1 VSKQPT
7 KSEKP
12 AVTKKKVLLVD
23 DHALMRQG
31 LELLVNQQPDLE
43 VCAQAETV
51 HQAMEAIKANPPDI
65 VVTDITLKESNG
77 IELIKDARIH
87 WPNLLI
93 VVLTMHNET
102 FYAERVLRAG
112 ARGFVTKSEP
122 PGNVLAAIRAV
133 LAGQIHVSEKLA
145 SQMIGKLTGKGME
158 PGGLLLDKLSDR
170 EFEVFELIGQ
180 GMEIRLIASQLHL
193 SIKTVET
200 HRDNIRKK
208 LDLDSS
214 TDLLK
219 YALQWFQYEGGT

>member
-1 VSKQPT
+1 MSKQPAKT
-7 KSEKP
+7 EET
-12 AVTKKKVLLVD
+12 AAAKKKVLLVD

-43 VCAQAETV
+43 VYAQAETV
-51 HQAMEAIKANPPDI
+51 TGAMEAIKANPPDI

-77 IELIKDARIH
+77 IELIKDIRIH
-87 WPNLLI
+87 WPQMLV

-122 PGNVLAAIRAV
+122 PASMLSAIRAV
-133 LAGQIHVSEKLA
+133 LSGQIYVSEKLA
-145 SQMIGKLTGKGME
+145 SQMIGKLTGKSME

-180 GMEIRLIASQLHL
+180 GMEVRLIAKQLHL

-219 YALQWFQYEGGT
+219 YALQWFQYEGEA

>member
-1 VSKQPT
+1 VSKQSST
-7 KSEKP
+7 AAKP
-12 AVTKKKVLLVD
+12 SPPKKKVLLVD

-51 HQAMEAIKANPPDI
+51 HQAMEAIKAHPPDI

-77 IELIKDARIH
+77 IELIKDIRIH
-87 WPNLLI
+87 WPDMLV

-122 PGNVLAAIRAV
+122 PTNVLAAIRAV
-133 LAGQIHVSEKLA
+133 LTGQIYVSEKLA
-145 SQMIGKLTGKGME
+145 SQMIGKLTGKNME

-180 GMEIRLIASQLHL
+180 GMEVRQIASQLHL

-219 YALQWFQYEGGT
+219 YALQWFQYEGGA